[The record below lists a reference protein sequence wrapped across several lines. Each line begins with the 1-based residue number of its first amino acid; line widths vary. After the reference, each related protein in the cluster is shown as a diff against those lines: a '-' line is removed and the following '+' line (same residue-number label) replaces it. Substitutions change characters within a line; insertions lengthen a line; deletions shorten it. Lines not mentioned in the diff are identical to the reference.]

1 MECLRFGLTTHQV
14 HGCGAAPARVS
25 ASCCVPAAQTACP
38 AAAGVGPAAWSGALA
53 GDGGEQ
59 RADVVLHP
67 RGCRVTGSG
76 AGDLVE
82 QQASRKASNSAAR
95 QESRTPAGRQ
105 PVDHHGPD
113 RGTRSPQDLAEL
125 GAVGRLQSQLVAGQ
139 LALTAGSATPGRAQ
153 PAHLPGQAPRTS
165 RRRFRPGV
173 IYATSIQILALQMS
187 SNPYRCRKK
196 GAVRGRARRVATA
209 RGHRERGAARWIGG
223 ALAR

>member
-1 MECLRFGLTTHQV
+1 MST
-14 HGCGAAPARVS
+14 GCGSAPARMS
-25 ASCCVPAAQTACP
+25 ASCCDPAAQTACP
-38 AAAGVGPAAWSGALA
+38 ATLVPGPQPGQEHLPVTAVSSARMVVCSSAVVGSRVPAPVIWPDS
-53 GDGGEQ
+53 
-59 RADVVLHP
+59 RP
-67 RGCRVTGSG
+67 
-76 AGDLVE
+76 
-82 QQASRKASNSAAR
+82 SRKASNSAAR
-95 QESRTPAGRQ
+95 QLESRTPAGRQ
-105 PVDHHGPD
+105 PVDDHGPD
-113 RGTRSPQDLAEL
+113 RGARSSWDLAEL

>member
-1 MECLRFGLTTHQV
+1 MT
-14 HGCGAAPARVS
+14 AAS
-25 ASCCVPAAQTACP
+25 S
-38 AAAGVGPAAWSGALA
+38 
-53 GDGGEQ
+53 
-59 RADVVLHP
+59 ADVVLHA

-125 GAVGRLQSQLVAGQ
+125 GAVGRLQGQFVAGD
-139 LALTAGSATPGRAQ
+139 LALTAGVSHTWTSPARAS
-153 PAHLPGQAPRTS
+153 PGQAPRTS

-173 IYATSIQILALQMS
+173 IYATSTQILALQMS
-187 SNPYRCRKK
+187 SNPCRCREK
-196 GAVRGRARRVATA
+196 GEEGIMRAIIV
-209 RGHRERGAARWIGG
+209 GG
-223 ALAR
+223 GIVGLASALALSRRGWQVEVLERAAVHRSRRWPGLVA

>member
-1 MECLRFGLTTHQV
+1 MT
-14 HGCGAAPARVS
+14 AAS
-25 ASCCVPAAQTACP
+25 S
-38 AAAGVGPAAWSGALA
+38 
-53 GDGGEQ
+53 
-59 RADVVLHP
+59 ADVVLHA

-125 GAVGRLQSQLVAGQ
+125 GAVGRLQGQFVAGD
-139 LALTAGSATPGRAQ
+139 LALTAGVSHTWTSPARAS
-153 PAHLPGQAPRTS
+153 PGQAPRTS

-173 IYATSIQILALQMS
+173 IYATSTQILALQMS
-187 SNPYRCRKK
+187 SNPCRCREKE
-196 GAVRGRARRVATA
+196 GIMRAIIV
-209 RGHRERGAARWIGG
+209 GG
-223 ALAR
+223 GIAGLASALALSRRGWQVEVLERAAVHRSRRWPGLVA